1 MCMAENKH
9 AHTIL
14 PSDKII
20 KYNIKSEALDVS
32 ENCYFGKRKNCPR
45 LELCETKILF
55 EILR

>member
-1 MCMAENKH
+1 MAENKH

-14 PSDKII
+14 PADKII

-32 ENCYFGKRKNCPR
+32 ENCFFGKRKNCPR